1 MKGGSG
7 MISER
12 VKVSVFGKISS
23 NLRSAYI
30 SSTNMKNKSA
40 YVVSRRKVPEYF
52 DGVVI
57 AVA

>member
-1 MKGGSG
+1 

-30 SSTNMKNKSA
+30 SSANIKNKSA